1 MLQDAALI
9 GFAFGAVESI
19 ITQYFES
26 RKSKKLIEKIKNM
39 SRGYKEYIYNF
50 I

>member
-39 SRGYKEYIYNF
+39 GYKEYIYNF